1 MRRKLFT
8 DIFETKESIILRDYL
23 ALERTKLA
31 NERTLLAFTRTSL
44 YMILGGIAFLQLED
58 LKMISW
64 LGYMTIVLSVIF
76 ILIGIYRYVQIKKRL
91 EKYYLHNMNIESE
104 SDKTTNSK
112 EDL

>member
-64 LGYMTIVLSVIF
+64 LGL
-76 ILIGIYRYVQIKKRL
+76 KK
-91 EKYYLHNMNIESE
+91 K
-104 SDKTTNSK
+104 
-112 EDL
+112 